1 MTNIRVHVGDFLPA
15 LLFRISEQGVKF
27 KWLPD
32 PSCAKFRTFDEDLR
46 VSDALTRPEVAA
58 LMVVHTICPNNI
70 EKGLIGGLLVPLE
83 RVLYMLYIILS

>member
-1 MTNIRVHVGDFLPA
+1 M
-15 LLFRISEQGVKF
+15 
-27 KWLPD
+27 
-32 PSCAKFRTFDEDLR
+32 
-46 VSDALTRPEVAA
+46 SDALTRPEVAA